1 MGKDSREF
9 MDWERQVRQKKQD
22 QGRRKV
28 ERKTGIENI
37 TDGDYVESFLCLEII
52 EMQEGK

>member
-37 TDGDYVESFLCLEII
+37 TD
-52 EMQEGK
+52 

>member
-28 ERKTGIENI
+28 ERKTGIKNI